1 MHPDYDFFS
10 TFVEGLSSFEVIV
23 AAIGFISA
31 AAFAGFWATKF
42 GHLVLPHPRESRV
55 SDFMPFEKLLSDGMT
70 IRCYNGALA
79 RVFRVTGTDL
89 SFVTEEKVASM
100 LEARKAWIDG
110 MSDLQV
116 TSRVITI
123 RERVPLEENVGNF
136 NNPLLE
142 QISDIWQENIDR
154 VFSTHTIL
162 FFRLQIAMIT

>member
-89 SFVTEEKVASM
+89 SLLPK
-100 LEARKAWIDG
+100 KKW
-110 MSDLQV
+110 LQCSKRAKPGLTV
-116 TSRVITI
+116 CLIYR
-123 RERVPLEENVGNF
+123 
-136 NNPLLE
+136 
-142 QISDIWQENIDR
+142 
-154 VFSTHTIL
+154 
-162 FFRLQIAMIT
+162 